1 MSTLTASFAPVSGR
15 AAAPQRESANPEHKP
30 ANPEPTIDGNTY
42 APTERSRVRR
52 VAKRAVYDRYTVH
65 AIIDAALVCH
75 VGFVVEG
82 WPRVL
87 PTAIA
92 RVGECVYVHGNRNSA
107 MLQTLATGAPACIT
121 VTHLDGLV
129 VARSVFHSS
138 MNYRC
143 VVIHATGHAVTGAR
157 KRVALD
163 ALVERL
169 IPGRTGDVRAPTA
182 KELAVTSVLEFP
194 LEEVSAKVRTGPPAD
209 DKDDYLLPFWG
220 GVVPLRMVAGAPE
233 SDDASLRARIA
244 PPPYLVAEHPGPSR
258 AGSRP
263 RAGSEP
269 RSGIRT
275 RFRLRARR
283 NSSVRAR

>member
-1 MSTLTASFAPVSGR
+1 MTTLPDSV
-15 AAAPQRESANPEHKP
+15 APQPK
-30 ANPEPTIDGNTY
+30 IDENSY

-52 VAKRAVYDRYTVH
+52 GAKRAVYDRDTVH

-82 WPRVL
+82 QPRVL

-92 RVGECVYVHGNRNSA
+92 RDGECVYLHGNRNST
-107 MLQTLATGAPACIT
+107 MLQTLAAGAAACIT

-143 VVIHATGHAVTGAR
+143 VVIHGVGRALTGGR
-157 KRVALD
+157 KRAALD

-169 IPGRTGDVRAPTA
+169 IPGRTGDVRPPTE

-220 GVVPLRMVAGAPE
+220 GVVPLHTVAGAPE
-233 SDDASLRARIA
+233 SDAASLRARI
-244 PPPYLVAEHPGPSR
+244 PPPSYLVAEHPVRGRGRGLDRPAGGGTMR
-258 AGSRP
+258 AW
-263 RAGSEP
+263 
-269 RSGIRT
+269 
-275 RFRLRARR
+275 RR
-283 NSSVRAR
+283 N

>member
-1 MSTLTASFAPVSGR
+1 MELKV
-15 AAAPQRESANPEHKP
+15 
-30 ANPEPTIDGNTY
+30 DGNSY
-42 APTERSRVRR
+42 APTGRSRVRR
-52 VAKRAVYDRYTVH
+52 VAKRAVYDRGTVH

-107 MLQTLATGAPACIT
+107 MLRTLAAGAPACIT

-129 VARSVFHSS
+129 VARSAFHSS

-143 VVIHATGHAVTGAR
+143 VVIHGVGGEVTGAR

-169 IPGRTGDVRAPTA
+169 IPGRTGDVRPPTA
-182 KELAVTSVLEFP
+182 NELAITSVLEFA

-209 DKDDYLLPFWG
+209 DKDDYLLPFRG
-220 GVVPLRMVAGAPE
+220 GVVPLRTVAGAPE
-233 SDDASLRARIA
+233 SDDAAERARIV
-244 PPPYLVAEHPGPSR
+244 PPSYLVTEPPAQGGS
-258 AGSRP
+258 GSRP

-275 RFRLRARR
+275 RFRSRTRRRSAARTR
-283 NSSVRAR
+283 

>member
-1 MSTLTASFAPVSGR
+1 MELKV
-15 AAAPQRESANPEHKP
+15 
-30 ANPEPTIDGNTY
+30 DGNGY
-42 APTERSRVRR
+42 APTGRSRVRR
-52 VAKRAVYDRYTVH
+52 VAKRAVYDRDTVH

-75 VGFVVEG
+75 VGFVVDR

-92 RVGECVYVHGNRNSA
+92 RIDDSVYVHGNRSSA
-107 MLQTLATGAPACIT
+107 MLRTLATGAPACIT

-143 VVIHATGHAVTGAR
+143 VVIHGVGAEVTGAR
-157 KRVALD
+157 KSAALD

-194 LEEVSAKVRTGPPAD
+194 LREVSAKVRTGPPAD
-209 DKDDYLLPFWG
+209 DRDDYLLPFWG
-220 GVVPLRMVAGAPE
+220 GVVPLRTVAGAPE
-233 SDDASLRARIA
+233 SDDAAIRARIA
-244 PPPYLVAEHPGPSR
+244 SPPYLDADQ
-258 AGSRP
+258 AGTASGARP
-263 RAGSEP
+263 
-269 RSGIRT
+269 
-275 RFRLRARR
+275 
-283 NSSVRAR
+283 